1 MLLRLILLIAAAL
14 AATPVVAQVT
24 IYTVVL
30 GNQKYVVGSST
41 LHSGLYRS
49 TDYGK
54 NWEHLGPQNLK
65 AYSMDAV
72 DTSKGRILY
81 IAAGN
86 GVHKSTNFGKT
97 WKIMT
102 DWRMTEVMDVKVDQ
116 QDPRWV
122 YAATAWGFWR
132 SSDGGETW
140 ENPAGVVQQRYI
152 NELFVLNQ
160 LHAVSSDTVFGSDDH
175 GTEWNL
181 EELHTI
187 TMGNMKIYARA
198 GYGNAIY
205 LAGDSGVFSI
215 TPVQYRDFLQNG
227 PPPNIDVTSNLPTRI
242 VHSLAVAQ
250 NQLFAGTW
258 GEGVYRREGD
268 KWIPSGLEGSQV
280 WRIVVKGY

>member
-1 MLLRLILLIAAAL
+1 MPLRLILLIAAAL

-41 LHSGLYRS
+41 LHSGLFRS

-72 DTSKGRILY
+72 DSSKGRILY

-86 GVHKSTNFGKT
+86 GVHKSTDFGKS

-132 SSDGGETW
+132 SSDGGERW
-140 ENPAGVVQQRYI
+140 ENPEGPLQKLYADQLYVY
-152 NELFVLNQ
+152 NEIHVE
-160 LHAVSSDTVFGSDDH
+160 VGDTIFGSTDH
-175 GTEWNL
+175 GTTWNRERIDHDSL
-181 EELHTI
+181 GMMH
-187 TMGNMKIYARA
+187 IYARA
-198 GYGNAIY
+198 DYGNDVF
-205 LAGDSGVFSI
+205 LAGDSGVFSK
-215 TPVQYRDFLQNG
+215 TYLRYRNYHPED
-227 PPPNIDVTSNLPTRI
+227 PPAIDVTSNLPTRV
-242 VHSLAVAQ
+242 VHSIAVAHD
-250 NQLFAGTW
+250 QLFAGTW

-268 KWIPSGLEGSQV
+268 KWVPSGLEGSQV